1 MEDNFGDK
9 LRFWRR
15 KLAFSQNDL
24 AQKSGVS
31 PVTIGQIETGKRKA
45 RRHTMQRLLD
55 GLGITDD
62 QFFGIVSHEP
72 APVVQHAPA
81 PAEAPA
87 PVNLAQP
94 SDKNVPVVLSNLDLE
109 IINRTLNLSFD
120 GKISLLKFLKNLA

>member
-45 RRHTMQRLLD
+45 RRHTIQKLIE

-62 QFFGIVSHEP
+62 QFFGVVSHEP
-72 APVVQHAPA
+72 PVVQHTPA
-81 PAEAPA
+81 AAVIEQA
-87 PVNLAQP
+87 PVAMNQP
-94 SDKNVPVVLSNLDLE
+94 SEKNIPLQLSNLDLE